1 MPGMMM
7 KEKKPMSYKK
17 GGMVKKPMSYK
28 AGGMVKQPMHKMPDG
43 KMMPGAKHGAAKPK
57 AKKGM

>member
-17 GGMVKKPMSYK
+17 GGMVKKSMSYQK
-28 AGGMVKQPMHKMPDG
+28 GGMVFKPCASCPS
-43 KMMPGAKHGAAKPK
+43 PAKCKAAGQCALK
-57 AKKGM
+57 AKK